1 MTGTGFTEAKMY
13 TIKITEANEGRS
25 LAVLETPPIS
35 VTSANAEHDICH
47 RMTEAGLQDG
57 PVTFERD
64 GIPTLRHGSVHTMGK
79 FRIALGDEFPK
90 LVRRR
95 IFDRSR
101 VGSPQAGDQG
111 LDDE

>member
-1 MTGTGFTEAKMY
+1 MY

-64 GIPTLRHGSVHTMGK
+64 GIPTLRHRSVHTMGK
-79 FRIALGDEFPK
+79 YRIALGDEFPQ

-95 IFDRSR
+95 TFVLSME
-101 VGSPQAGDQG
+101 GSPQAGDQG
-111 LDDE
+111 PDDE